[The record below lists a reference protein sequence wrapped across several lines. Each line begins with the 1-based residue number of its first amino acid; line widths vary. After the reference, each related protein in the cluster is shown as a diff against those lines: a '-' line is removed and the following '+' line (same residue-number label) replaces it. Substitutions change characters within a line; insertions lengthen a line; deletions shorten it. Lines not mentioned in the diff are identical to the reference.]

1 MKLPELGVRKPVTTL
16 MFFLAVLIVG
26 GVMVSELSVDYLP
39 EIDHPTVT
47 VVTEWSG
54 AGTED
59 VEKKVTKQIERALG
73 SVNNLKEMTSA
84 TVEGISSVTCEFIWG
99 TDLDEASNDMRSN
112 VDRVKGDLPDDAEEP
127 RFMKFNTSQI
137 PIQFYGVTANE
148 SVEKLYDI
156 IDREVADPLKRLPGV
171 GTVNLFGGLQREIQI
186 LLDPEKLTAFGI
198 DLDSVANTLAAENV
212 TLPAGNLKVG
222 RLDYTIRVPGEFT
235 APEELETVVLRS
247 KNGAY
252 VYLRDVARVLDG
264 FEEEKRITET
274 NGRRGMMMMI
284 QKRSGANTVD
294 VAREVSKEL
303 ERLKPTLPRDISFH
317 LISDT
322 STDIT
327 NSINNVSRTVQ
338 WAFVFVVLV
347 TLLFLRSL
355 RTSLII
361 ALTIPFSLITAFIFM
376 WTMSWTINIISMS
389 SLAVAIGMVVDNAV
403 VVLENI
409 MKKVE
414 HGTAPREAAMFGSEE
429 VGTAVMA
436 STLTTIVV
444 FVPLIFLKGE
454 SGVMFKQLGGLLTA
468 TLLASMVCAL
478 WLTPMLSS
486 KLLQTAKQRKA
497 KTGPRLARV
506 QGNGERL
513 FNSVDAAY
521 GRLLRRALRARA
533 VVIGIS
539 IALFAGGIILFRTVG
554 TEYSP
559 EDDSNRLTVK
569 VELGIGT
576 RVEETA
582 EVCRRIIPLGL
593 KAAGQENVRTYSM
606 RCGEGRGMDSSS
618 GTHIGQVQ
626 LRLVGAAQ
634 RNKTSKAIGREIA
647 DQVALWPEV
656 VKVTT
661 SSGGMGPGGGAKP
674 ISIEVTGFDFDIL
687 QGIAEEVAGIIRS
700 TPGAVEVNIAREM
713 ARPEIHIQ
721 IDRVKAAA
729 HGLNVSQVARS
740 TRTLFYGTTA
750 TKFREA
756 DDEYDILL
764 RLDEPHRRSIADLAA
779 AEITA
784 ADGRRIRLDSVA
796 DIIES
801 TGPLKIDRKNQER
814 MTKVE
819 ADVYG
824 RSSGEVIAE
833 LRKSI
838 QAHVALPSGVGINF
852 GGTAEDQAE
861 TFAQMKL
868 MLVLGIVLVYM
879 VMAAQFES
887 LLDPFLILFSIP
899 FAFTGVAISL
909 TALGLT
915 ISIMSFIG
923 MIMLVGVVVNNA
935 IVLID
940 YINLLRARGQRI
952 ADAIENAGRSRL
964 RPVMITTLTSVAG
977 VTPMVFGHGEGSA
990 MWKPMGATIGGGLLF
1005 SMLVTLVLVPTLYS
1019 LVHSRAERT
1028 RLAATAA
1035 RTAQGAAL

>member
-1 MKLPELGVRKPVTTL
+1 MKLSELGVRKPVTTL
-16 MFFLAVLIVG
+16 MFFLAVLIIG
-26 GVMVSELSVDYLP
+26 SVMVTELSVDYLP

-54 AGTED
+54 ASTED
-59 VEKKVTKQIERALG
+59 VENKVTKQIERALG

-84 TVEGISSVTCEFIWG
+84 SVEGISSVTCEFIWG

-127 RFMKFNTSQI
+127 RFMKFNTTQI
-137 PIQFYGVTANE
+137 PIQFYGVTAKE
-148 SVEKLYDI
+148 SVENLYNI
-156 IDREVADPLKRLPGV
+156 IDRQVSDPLKRLPGV
-171 GTVNLFGGLQREIQI
+171 GTVNLFGGLQREIQV

-198 DLDSVANTLAAENV
+198 DLDTVASILAAENV
-212 TLPAGNLKVG
+212 TLPAGNIKVG
-222 RLDYTIRVPGEFT
+222 RMDYTIRVPGEFAT
-235 APEELETVVLRS
+235 PEELETVVLRS
-247 KNGAY
+247 QEGAY
-252 VYLRDVARVLDG
+252 VYLRDIARVLDG

-294 VAREVSKEL
+294 VAKEVTREL
-303 ERLKPTLPRDISFH
+303 ERLKPSLPRDIEFH
-317 LISDT
+317 LIADT

-327 NSINNVSRTVQ
+327 RSINNVSKTVR
-338 WAFVFVVLV
+338 WAFVLVVLV

-376 WTMSWTINIISMS
+376 WVMGWTINIISMS

-409 MKKVE
+409 TKKVE

-444 FVPLIFLKGE
+444 FVPLIFLQGE

-468 TLLASMVCAL
+468 TLTASMVCAL

-486 KLLQTAKQRKA
+486 KLLQKVEVRQAKMGSRMA
-497 KTGPRLARV
+497 AIHAW
-506 QGNGERL
+506 GEKCFSAL
-513 FNSVDAAY
+513 DAAY
-521 GRLLRRALRARA
+521 GRLLRRALQARW
-533 VVIGIS
+533 VVVLAAIV
-539 IALFAGGIILFRTVG
+539 LFAGGLILFKILG
-554 TEYSP
+554 SEYSP
-559 EDDSNRLTVK
+559 EDDSDRLTIK

-582 EVCRRIIPLGL
+582 ALCRRMIPLAL
-593 KAAGQENVRTYSM
+593 QAAGEQNVRSYSM

-626 LRLVGAAQ
+626 LRLVGATK
-634 RNKTSKAIGREIA
+634 RNKTSKAIGREVA
-647 DQVALWPEV
+647 DQVAKWPEV

-661 SSGGMGPGGGAKP
+661 SGGGMGPGRGAKP

-687 QGIAEEVAGIIRS
+687 QSIAEEVAAIVRS
-700 TPGAVEVNIAREM
+700 TPGAVEVNIARDVG
-713 ARPEIHIQ
+713 RPEIHIV

-729 HGLNVSQVARS
+729 HGLNVSQVANS
-740 TRTLFYGTTA
+740 LRTLFYGTSA
-750 TKFREA
+750 TKFREE

-764 RLDEPHRRSIADLAA
+764 RLDEPHRRSVSDLAG

-796 DIIES
+796 DIVERA
-801 TGPLKIDRKNQER
+801 GPLKIDRKNQER
-814 MTKVE
+814 MIKVE
-819 ADVYG
+819 ADVFG
-824 RSSGEVIAE
+824 RSSGEVVSE
-833 LRKSI
+833 LRRKINS
-838 QAHVALPSGVGINF
+838 QVALPSGVGINF

-861 TFAQMKL
+861 TFAQMRL
-868 MLVLGIVLVYM
+868 MLVLGILLVYM
-879 VMAAQFES
+879 VMASQFES

-899 FAFTGVAISL
+899 FAFTGVVISL
-909 TALGLT
+909 TLLGLT
-915 ISIMSFIG
+915 INIMSFIG

-940 YINLLRARGQRI
+940 YINLLRARGQRV
-952 ADAIENAGRSRL
+952 AEAIVNGGRSRL
-964 RPVMITTLTSVAG
+964 RPVLITTLTSVVGMA
-977 VTPMVFGHGEGSA
+977 PMVFSRGEGAA
-990 MWKPMGATIGGGLLF
+990 MWKPMGATIAGGLLF
-1005 SMLVTLVLVPTLYS
+1005 AMLITLVLVPTLYS
-1019 LVHSRAERT
+1019 LVHTRAERK
-1028 RLAATAA
+1028 RLEAAAA
-1035 RTAQGAAL
+1035 RTEKGVMA